1 MANKISPFAVDL
13 LKQYLPKV
21 QSDETRVG
29 AQKANTT
36 PAELAN
42 LQSQA
47 KKAGEIGK
55 RQKAMLLNARKT
67 TEDKSVPFT
76 FPNGET
82 KTWDKMSEDER
93 DFVHGQSL
101 RTKGRLNENPN
112 KESVFDAYVNPL
124 NFLGNLAANAAE
136 SNYTA
141 KQTKS
146 NMPYLAAYGL
156 PLALG
161 ALGNLGKAKPV
172 SVPEIEAEVAEQ
184 SIEKPIKK
192 AIEKPIQKAIEKP
205 IEKVV
210 ENEAVQEIE
219 KPAEKTL
226 SKSTITKL
234 NTKKA
239 FEEAVNSN
247 YNPELHDI
255 TKEQFA
261 KVIKNRR
268 NHYNKQV
275 DPFKY
280 EKEFQEE
287 FADHMKTDPEYR
299 VGDLEYEKDL
309 NIYSHLKDDK
319 ELPSTDSGADKLY
332 FEEPGIK
339 ERAKKIEK
347 ILSEKKSN
355 YTGKEKALIRAFS
368 RGYDK
373 KLNYRNFVDYNRPAN
388 EKLYEKLRDEFENV
402 ITKSK
407 LKEPLEVKR
416 GDMDFNLKHV
426 WRNGE
431 KLPEGSVKYTELEPG
446 DEWMPDKFTSTSIS
460 PTIDKAQTFGNVKS
474 IIDLPKGQSVGV
486 PNIFKN
492 PEFAREEELILPNK
506 LRYKVE
512 QNNLKEKLIKDLKS
526 APKELVDMVKKTNE
540 ASFYD
545 ALSDKQKLDLINEY
559 IMNVTDRHLKHKIVN
574 PYVTAPAIP
583 MFYKYL
589 STLNKKQK
597 S

>member
-184 SIEKPIKK
+184 SIEKPIQK

-339 ERAKKIEK
+339 ERSKKIEK